1 MKTVT
6 FTESQLDSIK
16 RDIVKPITSFQ
27 KLSECAYIGER
38 KKNRYMYKYMDIET
52 AILCLKSNSIQ
63 FIEPTEWED
72 KYERRFYTADYS
84 LITTNK
90 SYTPKLYACCF
101 TFSKASEAAWKTYSY
116 NKSGLASRCV
126 QFRINKAKFRKILHE
141 YAKKNKCKVYE
152 GPIDYSY
159 TDSTI
164 NQLHLPTLKIHS
176 LIFNKDFKLNN
187 YLSLLLIKRQAFNYE
202 NEYRFFIIPQI
213 ENNDKAIYPTINW
226 SDIIEGINVDK
237 QCSDIEIEILNHYC
251 KEYKVTVTPEKFNLY
266 ENPDSQIKIEL

>member
-6 FTESQLDSIK
+6 ITESQLDSIK

-72 KYERRFYTADYS
+72 KYESRFYTADYS

-126 QFRINKAKFRKILHE
+126 QFRINKAKFRKILNK
-141 YAKKNKCKVYE
+141 YAQGNQCKVYE
-152 GPIDYSY
+152 GPMNYSHTDYI
-159 TDSTI
+159 I
-164 NQLHLPTLKIHS
+164 NQLHLSKSKYHA
-176 LIFNKDFKLNN
+176 LIFNKSFDLSS
-187 YLSLLLIKRQAFNYE
+187 YLSLLLIKRQAFYYE
-202 NEYRFFIIPQI
+202 NEYRFFIIPKI
-213 ENNDKAIYPTINW
+213 ENNDKAIYPIINW
-226 SDIIEGINVDK
+226 SDIIEEINVDK

-251 KEYKVTVTPEKFNLY
+251 NEYKLNVISKKFNLY
-266 ENPDSQIKIEL
+266 ENPDSLIKIEL